1 VAGLLALT
9 MPTLVLNFVLF
20 AVLALAS
27 IADVRTRRIP
37 NILTFPTIA
46 LGIVLNGVFFG
57 VDGLRESGQGFG
69 LGLAMLF
76 GLFALRWMGAGDVK
90 LMAAVGA
97 IKGPEFVFYAC
108 LWSAVFGA
116 TLAIIGLVRSQRL
129 SLALA
134 HLYYSRLMP
143 QPGGTFMTAWRV
155 PYGPAI
161 ALGSLLVLMGVRWI
175 SL

>member
-1 VAGLLALT
+1 MPSLIVNLALFAL
-9 MPTLVLNFVLF
+9 LVL
-20 AVLALAS
+20 AS
-27 IADVRTRRIP
+27 ASDLRDRRIP
-37 NILTFPTIA
+37 NLVTLPA
-46 LGIVLNGVFFG
+46 VAAGLLLNGVFFG
-57 VDGLRESGQGFG
+57 FDGLRESGQGFG

-76 GLFALRWMGAGDVK
+76 GLFVLRWMGAGDVK

-116 TLAIIGLVRSQRL
+116 VFAIAGLIRSRKL
-129 SLALA
+129 GIALQ

-143 QPGGTFMTAWRV
+143 QPGGSFVSAWRV

-161 ALGSLLVLMGVRWI
+161 ALGSLTVLQGVRWI
-175 SL
+175 SLAH